1 MKRIEDQAKHEAV
14 VRRIY
19 ADARKLDW
27 QHCSQSEKT
36 AQYQRWL
43 DDKEVG
49 GVLKQWMDDGE
60 IRVWIKDGPMKEFA
74 RAMAGKGDYADFL
87 DVHPRSA
94 SSIISAAFG
103 AGWRVR
109 PKSERVKPLS
119 CVAERS
125 DESKR
130 VFWGPHK
137 DLKHLLWA
145 ALSASASKPNEV
157 VEVVVFD
164 TLEGPLTDAARKQL
178 AAVAARANIPISFV
192 RGS

>member
-1 MKRIEDQAKHEAV
+1 MKRIEDQAKHKAV

-19 ADARKLDW
+19 ADARRVDW
-27 QHCSQSEKT
+27 EHCSQSAKT

-43 DDKEVG
+43 EDKDVG

-74 RAMAGKGDYADFL
+74 RAMAGKGTYAAFL

-94 SSIISAAFG
+94 SFIVSAALG
-103 AGWRVR
+103 TGWRVR
-109 PKSERVKPLS
+109 PKSEREKPPS
-119 CVAERS
+119 FVAERS
-125 DESKR
+125 DASKR

-145 ALSASASKPNEV
+145 ALSASASKPDESV
-157 VEVVVFD
+157 VVVVFD
-164 TLEGPLTDAARKQL
+164 TLEGPLTDGDRKQL
-178 AAVAARANIPISFV
+178 AAIAARANVPISFV